1 MGSSARSAFQVGH
14 ADNHQGKVI
23 LPKVKENL
31 AKHEASVARR
41 TKENLSFDIR
51 GNTSIYQK
59 PYPIHFDWEQ
69 SPPNFDFPFLLSL
82 NGRTI
87 KVPRRILVRI

>member
-1 MGSSARSAFQVGH
+1 VASSARPAFQVGH

-23 LPKVKENL
+23 LPKAKEIL

-59 PYPIHFDWEQ
+59 PYPFILIGNR
-69 SPPNFDFPFLLSL
+69 PLL
-82 NGRTI
+82 
-87 KVPRRILVRI
+87 ILIFWFC